1 MASVGGSIGCAGR
14 AVSTSRSHSVSA
26 TVARSKPAS
35 ATMSPARASSSPTRS
50 RPRKARILVTRAC
63 SIGPP
68 SRPSAWIVAFG
79 WIAPDSIRPVSRRPR
94 CGSRSSVLASMTK
107 GPSAATRGAGT
118 WRRISSNNGA
128 MPAVRGAAGSGDRP
142 ALARRGEQGREIEL
156 RLGRAERREQV
167 EHLVV
172 HRVRALVGPI
182 DLVDHHD
189 RAQPQA
195 QRLAEHEL
203 GLRHRA
209 LGGIDQQQHAVDHGQ
224 DALDLAAEIGVARR
238 VDDVDARA
246 LPDHG
251 GAFRQDRDAALALEV
266 VPVQRALGDLLIGA
280 EGPALL
286 EQAVDQG
293 GLAVVDVGDD
303 GDVAQIHGHGP
314 QKSGPSRAALRW
326 IWFGGA
332 PGTRPR
338 PAAPNSVYEGSDD
351 APSFS
356 NIKGKPQL
364 LANRHLLIAEAM
376 RGRVFVEQI
385 VTIDRPDGFRQEGYC
400 LEPYQP
406 P

>member
-1 MASVGGSIGCAGR
+1 
-14 AVSTSRSHSVSA
+14 
-26 TVARSKPAS
+26 
-35 ATMSPARASSSPTRS
+35 MSPARASSSPTRS
-50 RPRKARILVTRAC
+50 RPRKGEDLGHARLLDRAAVAPERLDRRVRLDRAGLDPPGQQAAEVRVALERAREHDE
-63 SIGPP
+63 GPVGGHP
-68 SRPSAWIVAFG
+68 RRRDV
-79 WIAPDSIRPVSRRPR
+79 APDQLEQGRHAGRARRGGIRH
-94 CGSRSSVLASMTK
+94 
-107 GPSAATRGAGT
+107 
-118 WRRISSNNGA
+118 
-128 MPAVRGAAGSGDRP
+128 RP
-142 ALARRGEQGREIEL
+142 ALPRRGEQGRKIEL

-172 HRVRALVGPI
+172 HRVRALVRPV

-203 GLRHRA
+203 GLRHRT

-224 DALDLAAEIGVARR
+224 DALDLAAEIGMARR

-280 EGPALL
+280 EGAALL

-314 QKSGPSRAALRW
+314 KKAARAGPRCAGYGPRADAPQARLHALRPASPAR
-326 IWFGGA
+326 GG
-332 PGTRPR
+332 R
-338 PAAPNSVYEGSDD
+338 
-351 APSFS
+351 
-356 NIKGKPQL
+356 
-364 LANRHLLIAEAM
+364 
-376 RGRVFVEQI
+376 
-385 VTIDRPDGFRQEGYC
+385 
-400 LEPYQP
+400 
-406 P
+406 